1 MGIIIFLL
9 SRLQMD
15 IRIEAAAADLKNGM
29 VVYDVLSYVDLRG
42 SPQGLLLYVSSG
54 FPTKS

>member
-15 IRIEAAAADLKNGM
+15 IRIEAAAADFEEW
-29 VVYDVLSYVDLRG
+29 YG
-42 SPQGLLLYVSSG
+42 SV
-54 FPTKS
+54 